1 MTLMRYDLEVQS
13 LSLAAVLDFSSKNL
27 ILRSMTAGQ
36 VANGRRWVINGR
48 IPVDTSYDMRK
59 TTKSVVERALKSLIQ
74 HLSD

>member
-1 MTLMRYDLEVQS
+1 MILMRYDLEVQ
-13 LSLAAVLDFSSKNL
+13 SLAAVLDFSSKNL

-48 IPVDTSYDMRK
+48 IPVDTSYNMRK
-59 TTKSVVERALKSLIQ
+59 TTKSVVERALRSLIQ